1 MIWLIAN
8 PITRALAKLA
18 KLAALVLAVLTFG
31 AWSRFKGAAAERD
44 RQAEERAAAR
54 AQTVERVNA
63 ETESDDPVAD
73 LRQRMRDR
81 ARKP

>member
-8 PITRALAKLA
+8 PIARALA

-44 RQAEERAAAR
+44 RQAEERAKAR
-54 AQTVERVNA
+54 AQTVERVENEKA
-63 ETESDDPVAD
+63 SDDPIAD

-81 ARKP
+81 AKR

>member
-8 PITRALAKLA
+8 PIARALA

-31 AWSRFKGAAAERD
+31 AWSRNKGERAERD

-54 AQTVERVNA
+54 AQTVERVMDEKA
-63 ETESDDPVAD
+63 SDDPVAD

>member
-8 PITRALAKLA
+8 PIARGLA

-31 AWSRFKGAAAERD
+31 AWSRFKGGRAERD
-44 RQAEERAAAR
+44 RQAEIRAAAR

-63 ETESDDPVAD
+63 ETESDDPVDD
-73 LRQRMRDR
+73 LRKRMRDR
-81 ARKP
+81 AR

>member
-8 PITRALAKLA
+8 PIARALA

-31 AWSRFKGAAAERD
+31 AWNRNKGKRAERD

-54 AQTVERVNA
+54 AQTVERVMDEKA
-63 ETESDDPVAD
+63 SDDPVAD

-81 ARKP
+81 AR

>member
-18 KLAALVLAVLTFG
+18 ALVLAVVTFG

-63 ETESDDPVAD
+63 EELSEDPAD
-73 LRQRMRDR
+73 FVRQRMRDR
-81 ARKP
+81 AKR

>member
-8 PITRALAKLA
+8 PITRALA

-31 AWSRFKGAAAERD
+31 AWSRLKGAAAERD
-44 RQAEERAAAR
+44 RQAEERAKAR
-54 AQTVERVNA
+54 AQTVERVENEKA
-63 ETESDDPVAD
+63 SDDPIAD

-81 ARKP
+81 AKR

>member
-18 KLAALVLAVLTFG
+18 ALALAVLTFG
-31 AWSRFKGAAAERD
+31 AWSRFKGGRAERD
-44 RQAEERAAAR
+44 RQAEERAKAR

-63 ETESDDPVAD
+63 EELSEDPAD
-73 LRQRMRDR
+73 FVRQRMRDR
-81 ARKP
+81 AR

>member
-8 PITRALAKLA
+8 PLTRALA

-31 AWSRFKGAAAERD
+31 AWSRFKGRRAEMD

-63 ETESDDPVAD
+63 EELSEDAAD
-73 LRQRMRDR
+73 FVRQRMRDR
-81 ARKP
+81 AKR